1 MTTIQDI
8 YELSPMQQGML
19 FHTLYAP
26 ESGVYFEQRSCLLVG
41 PLDVVAFKRAWQ
53 AVVERHAVLRTAFYW
68 EEADKPLQVV
78 YASAELPWIEA
89 DWQALSEP
97 QQKAKLAAFLQGD
110 RTQGF
115 GLDQPPLMRCAL
127 FQLSPGRHHFVW
139 SHHHLLMDGWCNA
152 LLIKEVLAFYTAQ
165 RQGETL
171 TLAPPR
177 PYRDYI
183 LWLQQ
188 QDQQAAR
195 TYWQQAL
202 ADFTAPTPLGIDRS
216 RPTPHSEH
224 CDQWHTL
231 PQPLT
236 ADLHAFAQRYHLTLN
251 TLFQGAW
258 ARVLSCYSG
267 TSDVVFGATVAGRP
281 PTLPGSD
288 SIVGLFIN
296 TVPVR
301 VAMPPA
307 MPLLQ
312 WLQQIQAAQRDHETY
327 AFSSLTDIQS
337 WSAVPHGTPLF
348 ESLLVFENYPV
359 SLTAALT
366 DDSSD
371 LTVEAGQ
378 GFEQTNYPLA
388 LVVIPGKTLALRVNY
403 DLDRFSNT
411 AIQRLLG
418 HLETVLA
425 GIMAAPEAS
434 TGQLPLL
441 TQEEQQQLITWNQ
454 TEQLIPDRCVH
465 ELIADQAKATPTATA
480 VIFEEISL
488 SYQELDQRANQ
499 LAHHLM
505 QQGVQRGDRVA
516 LCLERS
522 AELVMTLLAILK
534 TGATY
539 VPLDPTY
546 PVERLRFILEDAQV
560 SLLITEQ
567 AETVEMAQQMETPV
581 LKLPQHQAHITA
593 PLPHSPTANDLAYLI
608 YTSGST
614 GTPKGVP
621 IQHQSLTNL
630 LASMAQAPGMT
641 AQDTL
646 LAVTTPAFDIA
657 ALELFLPL
665 TVGGTL
671 VIASQDTVRD
681 PQSLA
686 TQLEHH
692 DVTLMQATPA
702 TWRLLVES
710 GWQGKSNLKL
720 LCGGEALEPSL
731 AQRLLDCGAELW
743 NLYGPTE
750 TTIWSAALKLET
762 SILADGLVPIGPPI
776 ANTQFHV
783 LDAQQRP
790 VPLGVPGELYI
801 GGLGLSSGYWQRQDL
816 TAERFVANPF
826 SAVRADGSTP
836 NAASLPDHQDLAWD
850 AESCAPTG
858 PVLYKTGDRVRIRE
872 DGTLEYLGRLDHQVK
887 LRGFRI
893 ELGEIEAVLTQHPD
907 VKQAVVVLREDNTS
921 EPQLV
926 AYIVLNF
933 ELSILNSELQTPNS
947 PTPPIPSSPHSL
959 PQVLSP
965 HLPTYMVPTQFV
977 VLDALPLTPNGKVDR
992 NALPTPESSLQPE
1005 PLALPRTQVEKAIA
1019 AIWQS
1024 VLGQEQVGLHDNF
1037 FDLGGHSLLMVRVHG
1052 QLQQQAVEIPLV
1064 DLFRYPTVNT
1074 LAAHLRSRS
1083 SAGPVSDRAPELA
1096 AGKQRLQQRR
1106 QQRQRQ
1112 PQQPAGG
1119 RQHG

>member
-1 MTTIQDI
+1 M
-8 YELSPMQQGML
+8 
-19 FHTLYAP
+19 
-26 ESGVYFEQRSCLLVG
+26 
-41 PLDVVAFKRAWQ
+41 
-53 AVVERHAVLRTAFYW
+53 
-68 EEADKPLQVV
+68 V

-97 QQKAKLAAFLQGD
+97 EQEAKLATFLQSD

-115 GLDQPPLMRCAL
+115 RLDQPPLMRCAL
-127 FQLSPGRHHFVW
+127 FQLSPERHHFVW

-165 RQGETL
+165 RQGQAL
-171 TLAPPR
+171 TLAPPH

-202 ADFTAPTPLGIDRS
+202 DGFTAPTPLGIDRS
-216 RPTPHSEH
+216 RPAPAIPYSEH

-231 PQPLT
+231 SPLLT
-236 ADLHAFAQRYHLTLN
+236 ADLNAFAQRHHLTLN

-258 ARVLSCYSG
+258 ARVLSRYSG
-267 TSDVVFGATVAGRP
+267 TSEVVFGATVAGRP
-281 PTLPGSD
+281 PTLLGSD

-301 VAMPPA
+301 VA
-307 MPLLQ
+307 LLPERSRLP
-312 WLQQIQAAQRDHETY
+312 WLTQIQDDQRDRETY

-337 WSAVPHGTPLF
+337 WSDVPHDMPLF

-366 DDSSD
+366 DDSSS
-371 LTVEAGQ
+371 LTIQAGQ

-388 LVVIPGKTLALRVNY
+388 LVVIPGETLALRVNY
-403 DLDRFSNT
+403 DHDRFPAA

-418 HLETVLA
+418 HLETVLTR
-425 GIMAAPEAS
+425 IMADPEAS
-434 TGQLPLL
+434 IGTLSLMTPI
-441 TQEEQQQLITWNQ
+441 EQSQFQHWNQ
-454 TEQLIPDRCVH
+454 TEQSISNRCVH
-465 ELIADQAKATPTATA
+465 ELIADRATANPNATA
-480 VIFEEISL
+480 VIFEDISL

-499 LAHHLM
+499 LAHHLI
-505 QQGVQRGDRVA
+505 QQGVQPGDRVA

-522 AELVMTLLAILK
+522 AELVIALLAILK

-560 SLLITEQ
+560 SLLVTVGGETLGAAHPTVPTLNLDDATEAIT
-567 AETVEMAQQMETPV
+567 QQSHPV
-581 LKLPQHQAHITA
+581 TQQPSY
-593 PLPHSPTANDLAYLI
+593 SPTPPDLAYLI

-630 LASMAQAPGMT
+630 LISMSQAPGMT
-641 AQDTL
+641 AQDAL

-657 ALELFLPL
+657 TLELFLPL

-671 VIASQDTVRD
+671 VIASQEAVRD
-681 PQSLA
+681 PQQLA
-686 TQLEHH
+686 TQLEQY

-702 TWRLLVES
+702 TWRLLLES
-710 GWQGKSNLKL
+710 GWQGKANLKL
-720 LCGGEALEPSL
+720 LCGGEALDIAL
-731 AQRLLDCGAELW
+731 AKQLLECGAELW

-750 TTIWSAALKLET
+750 TTIWSAALRLDA

-790 VPLGVPGELYI
+790 VPFGVPGELHI
-801 GGLGLSSGYWQRQDL
+801 GGLGLSSGYWQREDL
-816 TAERFVANPF
+816 TVERFIEVEDRRQKGIGNKEHGT
-826 SAVRADGSTP
+826 GSTQNP
-836 NAASLPDHQDLAWD
+836 ERGQNPSTHPPIYP
-850 AESCAPTG
+850 ST
-858 PVLYKTGDRVRIRE
+858 LYKTGDRVRIRE

-893 ELGEIEAVLTQHPD
+893 ELGEIEAVLAQHPD
-907 VKQAVVVLREDNTS
+907 VSQAVVLLREDNTGES
-921 EPQLV
+921 QLIAYVVSHAGDTRKIEEEPKVQGSRFK
-926 AYIVLNF
+926 AEPRHPRPETLNLKSQPF
-933 ELSILNSELQTPNS
+933 SNFLAQ
-947 PTPPIPSSPHSL
+947 
-959 PQVLSP
+959 
-965 HLPTYMVPTQFV
+965 HLPAYMVPTQFV
-977 VLDALPLTPNGKVDR
+977 MLDALPLTPNGKVDR
-992 NALPTPESSLQPE
+992 KALP
-1005 PLALPRTQVEKAIA
+1005 PR
-1019 AIWQS
+1019 
-1024 VLGQEQVGLHDNF
+1024 
-1037 FDLGGHSLLMVRVHG
+1037 
-1052 QLQQQAVEIPLV
+1052 
-1064 DLFRYPTVNT
+1064 Y
-1074 LAAHLRSRS
+1074 
-1083 SAGPVSDRAPELA
+1083 
-1096 AGKQRLQQRR
+1096 
-1106 QQRQRQ
+1106 
-1112 PQQPAGG
+1112 
-1119 RQHG
+1119 

>member
-1 MTTIQDI
+1 MTTVQDI

-26 ESGVYFEQRSCLLVG
+26 ASGVYFEQRSCLLAG
-41 PLDVVAFKRAWQ
+41 SLDVAAFKRAWQ

-89 DWQALSEP
+89 DWQTLSEP
-97 QQKAKLAAFLQGD
+97 QQEAKLAAFLQSD

-115 GLDQPPLMRCAL
+115 RLDQPPLMRCVL
-127 FQLSPGRHHFVW
+127 FQLSPERYRFVW

-165 RQGETL
+165 RQGQAL
-171 TLAPPR
+171 TLPSPC

-188 QDQQAAR
+188 QDQQAAQ

-202 ADFTAPTPLGIDRS
+202 ADFHAPTPLGIDRS
-216 RPTPHSEH
+216 RPTPNTPHSEH
-224 CDQWHTL
+224 YNQWHTL
-231 PQPLT
+231 SQTLT
-236 ADLHAFAQRYHLTLN
+236 ADLNAFAQRYHLTLN

-258 ARVLSCYSG
+258 ALVLSRYSG
-267 TSDVVFGATVAGRP
+267 TLEVVFGATVAGRP

-301 VAMPPA
+301 VALSPA
-307 MPLLQ
+307 MPLLS
-312 WLQQIQAAQRDHETY
+312 WLQQIQKAQRDRETY

-337 WSAVPHGTPLF
+337 WSAVPHGTPIF

-366 DDSSD
+366 DDSSG
-371 LTVEAGQ
+371 LIIQEGQ

-388 LVVIPGKTLALRVNY
+388 LVVIPGETLALRVNY
-403 DLDRFSNT
+403 DRDRFPRV

-418 HLETVLA
+418 HLETVLT

-441 TQEEQQQLITWNQ
+441 TPTQQQLQAWNQ
-454 TEQLIPDRCVH
+454 TDQPIPDRCVH
-465 ELIADQAKATPTATA
+465 ELIADQAQVTPATTA

-488 SYQELDQRANQ
+488 SYQELDQRTNQ
-499 LAHHLM
+499 LAHHLV
-505 QQGVQRGDRVA
+505 QQGVQPGDRLA

-522 AELVMTLLAILK
+522 AELVVTLLAILK
-534 TGATY
+534 TGAVY

-546 PVERLRFILEDAQV
+546 PVERLRFILKDAQV
-560 SLLITEQ
+560 SLLIT
-567 AETVEMAQQMETPV
+567 APGETVDSAIETAEIVHSMGVQV
-581 LKLPQHQAHITA
+581 LDVRPHQAHITTQ
-593 PLPHSPTANDLAYLI
+593 PSHPVTQLPSHSPTSNDPAYLI

-630 LASMAQAPGMT
+630 LNSMAQAPGMT

-671 VIASQDTVRD
+671 VVASQDTVRD

-686 TQLEHH
+686 AQLEHH

-702 TWRLLVES
+702 TWRLLLES
-710 GWQGKSNLKL
+710 GWSGKANLKL
-720 LCGGEALEPSL
+720 LCGGEALEITL
-731 AQRLLDCGAELW
+731 AQRLLNSGAELW

-750 TTIWSAALKLET
+750 TTIWSAALKLEAAT
-762 SILADGLVPIGPPI
+762 LADGFVPIGPPI

-801 GGLGLSSGYWQRQDL
+801 GGLGLSPGYWQRQDL
-816 TAERFVANPF
+816 TTERFVANPF
-826 SAVRADGSTP
+826 SAVGADGGTP
-836 NAASLPDHQDLAWD
+836 HAASWSHHLELALG
-850 AESCAPTG
+850 AEPCAPTG
-858 PVLYKTGDRVRIRE
+858 SVLYGTGDRVRTRE

-907 VKQAVVVLREDNTS
+907 VSQAIVVLREDNAGET
-921 EPQLV
+921 QLV
-926 AYIVLNF
+926 AYVVLSS
-933 ELSILNSELQTPNS
+933 ELSILNSELKTQNS
-947 PTPPIPSSPHSL
+947 SPSSPH
-959 PQVLSP
+959 
-965 HLPTYMVPTQFV
+965 
-977 VLDALPLTPNGKVDR
+977 PLITAFTP
-992 NALPTPESSLQPE
+992 PP
-1005 PLALPRTQVEKAIA
+1005 PRPASA
-1019 AIWQS
+1019 
-1024 VLGQEQVGLHDNF
+1024 GLH
-1037 FDLGGHSLLMVRVHG
+1037 G
-1052 QLQQQAVEIPLV
+1052 A
-1064 DLFRYPTVNT
+1064 
-1074 LAAHLRSRS
+1074 
-1083 SAGPVSDRAPELA
+1083 
-1096 AGKQRLQQRR
+1096 
-1106 QQRQRQ
+1106 
-1112 PQQPAGG
+1112 
-1119 RQHG
+1119 